1 MAHKAQITINND
13 NMLKAQKLET
23 LIQGALNKVNHE
35 DFIKLLQ
42 KVNEK
47 PSVVKT
53 ALKFIHLA

>member
-1 MAHKAQITINND
+1 MAQKVELSID
-13 NMLKAQKLET
+13 SESLLKAKKLET
-23 LIQGALNKVNHE
+23 LIQGALNKVNHD